1 MQSALY
7 VGTVRHRRFTPRAHS
22 FDFPLFLAYLDL
34 DELDTVF
41 RGRWLW
47 SAGRANL
54 VAFRRED
61 YYGDPELPLD
71 KAVRRTVEEE
81 TGRRPAGPIRVLTHL
96 RTFGH
101 VFNPV
106 SFYYCF
112 APAAVGSA
120 AEPPRLEAVLSEIT
134 NTPWGERKA
143 YVLRPE
149 RPGDPVI
156 RARHRKELHVSP
168 FMNLEMDWEW
178 RISTPGEKLAVRI
191 VNRPLTT
198 TAGATSRA
206 PLLDATLVLRRRP
219 ITGRNLA
226 AAIARFPLMPLQ
238 VVAGIHWQALRLWWK
253 GLPIYDHPAKA
264 ARRANASAANVV
276 SASISSPSEATPS
289 GDATP

>member
-1 MQSALY
+1 MESALY
-7 VGTVRHRRFTPRAHS
+7 IGTVRHRRFTPREHS
-22 FDFPLFLAYLDL
+22 FDFPLFMAYLDL
-34 DELDTVF
+34 GELETVF

-61 YYGDPELPLD
+61 YHGDPEVTLD
-71 KAVRRTVEEE
+71 EAVRRTVESE
-81 TGRRPAGPIRVLTHL
+81 TGWRPTGPIRVLTHL

-112 APAAVGSA
+112 APSTGSA
-120 AEPPRLEAVLSEIT
+120 AETPRLEAVLSEIT

-143 YVLRPE
+143 YVVLPE

-156 RARHRKELHVSP
+156 RARHRKRLHVSP

-191 VNRPLTT
+191 VNRPL
-198 TAGATSRA
+198 AEGATSQA
-206 PLLDATLVLRRRP
+206 PLLDATLVLRRQP

-253 GLPIYDHPAKA
+253 GLPIYDHPAKV
-264 ARRANASAANVV
+264 ARRAVAT
-276 SASISSPSEATPS
+276 SSPSEATSS
-289 GDATP
+289 GDVTP

>member
-1 MQSALY
+1 MESALY
-7 VGTVRHRRFTPRAHS
+7 VGSVRHRRFTPKAHS

-34 DELDTVF
+34 AELDTVF

-47 SAGRANL
+47 SAGKANL
-54 VAFRRED
+54 VAFRRKD
-61 YYGDPELPLD
+61 YHGDPEVPLD
-71 KAVRRTVEEE
+71 EAVRRTVEKE
-81 TGRRPAGPIRVLTHL
+81 TGSRPTGPIRVLTHL

-112 APAAVGSA
+112 APAASG
-120 AEPPRLEAVLSEIT
+120 EPPRLEAVLSEIT

-143 YVLRPE
+143 YVVRPE
-149 RPGDPVI
+149 RPGDRVI
-156 RARHRKELHVSP
+156 RARHRKRLHVSP

-178 RISTPGEKLAVRI
+178 RVSTPGEKLAVRI
-191 VNRPLTT
+191 VNRPLGSTP
-198 TAGATSRA
+198 GAANSA
-206 PLLDATLVLRRRP
+206 PLLDATLVLHRRP

-226 AAIARFPLMPLQ
+226 AAIVRYPLMPLQ

-264 ARRANASAANVV
+264 ALRAGA
-276 SASISSPSEATPS
+276 PPTPATPS

>member
-1 MQSALY
+1 MESALY
-7 VGTVRHRRFTPRAHS
+7 VGTVRHRRFTPKAHS

-34 DELDTVF
+34 DELETVF

-47 SAGRANL
+47 STNRANL

-61 YYGDPELPLD
+61 YHGDPELPLD
-71 KAVRRTVEEE
+71 EAVRRTVELE
-81 TGRRPAGPIRVLTHL
+81 TGRRPTGPIRLLTHL

-112 APAAVGSA
+112 APADAGA
-120 AEPPRLEAVLSEIT
+120 APEPPRLEAVLSEIT
-134 NTPWGERKA
+134 NTPWGERQA
-143 YVLRPE
+143 HVVRPE
-149 RPGDPVI
+149 RPGDPMI

-191 VNRPLTT
+191 VNRPL
-198 TAGATSRA
+198 AEGATNQA
-206 PLLDATLVLRRRP
+206 PLLDATLLLRRRP

-226 AAIARFPLMPLQ
+226 AAIARFPFMPLQ

-264 ARRANASAANVV
+264 ARRTHANAVSAA
-276 SASISSPSEATPS
+276 ISSPSKATPS